1 LRRRQI
7 KGLIFMHPPSLSII
21 PLIIL
26 ISFFI
31 TQWNVNNHSEVT
43 NTTTPAAGLV
53 VHQLPL
59 QFKGS
64 IKALLFMH
72 SETHPATA
80 GRPLLPHSA
89 SILLLLLLFFFT
101 MHHPA
106 SPLHQVEL
114 GALAMASESA
124 GYITD
129 PDKQPFSPSVF
140 LNLPPTPP
148 DDGQDPSG

>member
-31 TQWNVNNHSEVT
+31 TQWNVNNHSEVM

-64 IKALLFMH
+64 IKALLLMH
-72 SETHPATA
+72 SDPPSNS
-80 GRPLLPHSA
+80 RPTL
-89 SILLLLLLFFFT
+89 ILFQ
-101 MHHPA
+101 
-106 SPLHQVEL
+106 S
-114 GALAMASESA
+114 SS
-124 GYITD
+124 
-129 PDKQPFSPSVF
+129 SS
-140 LNLPPTPP
+140 
-148 DDGQDPSG
+148 

>member
-31 TQWNVNNHSEVT
+31 TQWNVNNHSEVM

-53 VHQLPL
+53 VHQFPL

-64 IKALLFMH
+64 IKALLLMH
-72 SETHPATA
+72 SDPPSNS
-80 GRPLLPHSA
+80 RPTL
-89 SILLLLLLFFFT
+89 ILFQ
-101 MHHPA
+101 
-106 SPLHQVEL
+106 S
-114 GALAMASESA
+114 SS
-124 GYITD
+124 
-129 PDKQPFSPSVF
+129 SS
-140 LNLPPTPP
+140 
-148 DDGQDPSG
+148 